1 MTSKAQMTKEKID
14 WTATKFKTFMLQMTP
29 AAVKT
34 QPTEWEETL
43 TIHTADKG
51 LVSRR

>member
-29 AAVKT
+29 SAEKDNL
-34 QPTEWEETL
+34 QNGRK
-43 TIHTADKG
+43 H
-51 LVSRR
+51 